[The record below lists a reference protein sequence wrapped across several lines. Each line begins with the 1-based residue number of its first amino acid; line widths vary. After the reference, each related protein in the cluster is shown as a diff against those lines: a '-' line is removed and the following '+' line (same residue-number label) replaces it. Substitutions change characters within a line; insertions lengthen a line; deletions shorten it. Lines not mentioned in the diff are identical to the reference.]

1 MRVSADCG
9 VYAMIWFLNGLIDC
23 WLLFNFGTCAFF
35 LYQLT
40 VSVVALK
47 MHRPPVRPVRTYHRF
62 AALIAA
68 RNEEQVIEN
77 LIESIRG
84 QEYPD
89 GLIDVIVVADNCTD
103 RTAEIAR
110 KAGAIVYERF
120 NRAEIGKGFVLKFAF
135 EHILAERDVYD
146 AFCIFDADNLVEKTF
161 FAEMNRALCG
171 GVKVAQGYRD
181 IKNPFDTWVSGCHA
195 IYYWMQN
202 RFSNYA
208 RAFLGLSASI
218 NGTGFMIKAD
228 HLREN
233 GYDVS
238 TLTEDLEYT
247 MQTVMLGERVAWVP
261 TARVFDEQPLTQHQ
275 SMVQRTRWTN
285 GFVQCLGKYIRP
297 MSAGFVKSPSLV
309 KFDMLM
315 FLLTLP
321 MTLLGAISA
330 FVYIALTL
338 LGVFPIGTSV
348 LNNLVLIVG
357 ILGSFC
363 GAAFLTVAFEK
374 PKDLQGLRKAVL
386 YFPYFYL
393 TWMVIYLRAFFIR
406 SNVWKAI
413 PHVRSISISEMESK

>member
-1 MRVSADCG
+1 MV
-9 VYAMIWFLNGLIDC
+9 WFYNGLING
-23 WLLFNFGTCAFF
+23 WLLFNFSTCAFF
-35 LYQLT
+35 LYQMA
-40 VSVVALK
+40 VSIVAVR
-47 MHRPPVRPVRTYHRF
+47 MHRQPRQEAPVRHRF

-68 RNEEQVIEN
+68 RNEEQVIGN
-77 LIESIRG
+77 LIESIRR

-103 RTAEIAR
+103 GTADAAR
-110 KAGAIVYERF
+110 AVGAIVYERF
-120 NRAEIGKGFVLKFAF
+120 NRVDIGKGYVLKFAF
-135 EHILAERDVYD
+135 EKIFAERDVYD
-146 AFCIFDADNLVEKTF
+146 AFCIFDADNLVEKNF

-208 RAFLGLSASI
+208 RACLGLSASI
-218 NGTGFMIKAD
+218 NGTGFMIAAD
-228 HLREN
+228 HLRAH

-247 MQTVMLGERVAWVP
+247 MQTVMLGERVSWVP
-261 TARVFDEQPLTQHQ
+261 AARVFDEQPLTQSQ
-275 SMVQRTRWTN
+275 SMTQRTRWTN

-297 MSAGFVKSPSLV
+297 MFRGFVRRPSLV

-321 MTLLGAISA
+321 ITLLGAVSA

-348 LNNLVLIVG
+348 LNNAVLIVG

-363 GAAFLTVAFEK
+363 GAAFITVVFEK
-374 PKDLQGLRKAVL
+374 REDLRGLRKAVV

-393 TWMVIYLRAFFIR
+393 TWMVIYLRAFFVR
-406 SNVWKAI
+406 SNVWKPI
-413 PHVRSISISEMESK
+413 VHVRGITIGEMESVHRQ

>member
-1 MRVSADCG
+1 MI
-9 VYAMIWFLNGLIDC
+9 AMVWFLNGLIYC

-35 LYQLT
+35 LYQLA

-47 MHRPPVRPVRTYHRF
+47 MHKQPQQPVTVCHRF

-68 RNEEQVIEN
+68 RNEEQVIAN
-77 LIESIRG
+77 LIESVRR
-84 QEYPD
+84 QNYPT
-89 GLIDVIVVADNCTD
+89 GMIDVIVIADNCTD
-103 RTAEIAR
+103 HTADVAR
-110 KAGAIVYERF
+110 QAGAIVYERF
-120 NRAEIGKGFVLKFAF
+120 NRAEIGKGYVLKFAF
-135 EHILAERDVYD
+135 ENIFSERDVYD
-146 AFCIFDADNLVEKTF
+146 AFCIFDADNLVEKNF
-161 FAEMNRALCG
+161 FAEMNRALCSG
-171 GVKVAQGYRD
+171 AKVAQGYRD

-208 RAFLGLSASI
+208 RACLGLSASI
-218 NGTGFMIKAD
+218 NGTGFMIAAD
-228 HLREN
+228 HLRVH

-261 TARVFDEQPLTQHQ
+261 SARVFDEQPLTQYQ

-297 MSAGFVKSPSLV
+297 MFRGFVKRPTLV

-321 MTLLGAISA
+321 ITLLGAISA

-348 LNNLVLIVG
+348 LNNVGLIFGVLG
-357 ILGSFC
+357 GFC
-363 GAAFLTVAFEK
+363 GAAFLTVVFER
-374 PKDLQGLRKAVL
+374 PEDLRGLRKAVVS
-386 YFPYFYL
+386 FPYFYL
-393 TWMVIYLRAFFIR
+393 TWMVIYLQAFFVR
-406 SNVWKAI
+406 SHTWKPI
-413 PHVRSISISEMESK
+413 PHVRSISIGEMESISK

>member
-1 MRVSADCG
+1 MAWL
-9 VYAMIWFLNGLIDC
+9 YNGLIYC
-23 WLLFNFGTCAFF
+23 WLLFNFVTCAFF
-35 LYQLT
+35 LYQMA
-40 VSVVALK
+40 VSIVALK
-47 MHRPPVRPVRTYHRF
+47 LHKQPRNPVDTHHRF

-77 LIESIRG
+77 LIESIR
-84 QEYPD
+84 QQDYPD
-89 GLIDVIVVADNCTD
+89 GMIDVIVVADNCTD
-103 RTAEIAR
+103 QTAFMAR
-110 KAGAIVYERF
+110 QAGAVVYERF
-120 NRAEIGKGFVLKFAF
+120 NRAEIGKGYVLKFAF
-135 EHILAERDVYD
+135 EKIFAERDIYD
-146 AFCIFDADNLVEKTF
+146 AFCVFDADNLVEKNF
-161 FAEMNRALCG
+161 FTEMNRALNEG
-171 GVKVAQGYRD
+171 AKVAQGYRD

-208 RAFLGLSASI
+208 RACLGLSASI

-228 HLREN
+228 HLRAH

-247 MQTVMLGERVAWVP
+247 MQTVMLGEKVAWVP
-261 TARVFDEQPLTQHQ
+261 TALVFDEQPLTQHQ

-297 MSAGFVKSPSLV
+297 MFRGFIKCPSLV

-321 MTLLGAISA
+321 FTLLGAISS
-330 FVYIALTL
+330 FVYMALTL

-363 GAAFLTVAFEK
+363 GGAFVTVLFEK
-374 PKDLQGLRKAVL
+374 PSDLRGLRKAVL

-393 TWMVIYLRAFFIR
+393 TWMVIYLRAFFVR
-406 SNVWKAI
+406 SNAWKAI
-413 PHVRSISISEMESK
+413 PHVRSMSIGEMESTNK